1 MGLSRRADVTVGE
14 YLAMENAS
22 PERHEYFEGVV
33 YAMSGG
39 SPRHNLLVG
48 NLHRMLGTGLRG
60 RPCVMLPEGQRIF
73 IPATGLYTYSDALV
87 VCDGPRFHSEDP
99 RSLTNPRVICE
110 VLSPSTEGYDR
121 GEKFQSYQSI
131 ESLQEYVLVE
141 QHRRRVEH
149 FLRRANDQWLLT
161 SYEGEAAVVSLPTVD
176 VSLSVAELYEQME
189 SFPADAAT
197 RGVGR

>member
-1 MGLSRRADVTVGE
+1 MGLTREASVTVSE
-14 YLAMENAS
+14 YLAMEDAS
-22 PERHEYFEGVV
+22 LERHEYVDGVV

-48 NLHRMLGTGLRG
+48 NLHRMLGVGLRG
-60 RPCVMLPEGQRIF
+60 RPCVMLPEGQRLF

-121 GEKFQSYQSI
+121 GEKFQNYQSI

-149 FLRRANDQWLLT
+149 FQRRANDQWLLT
-161 SYEGEAAVVSLPTVD
+161 SYDGKAAVVSLPTVD
-176 VSLSVAELYEQME
+176 VTLSVAELYEQME
-189 SFPADAAT
+189 SFPADALT
-197 RGVGR
+197 RVGR

>member
-1 MGLSRRADVTVGE
+1 
-14 YLAMENAS
+14 MENAS

>member
-1 MGLSRRADVTVGE
+1 MGLTREASVTVSE
-14 YLAMENAS
+14 YLAMEDAS
-22 PERHEYFEGVV
+22 LERHEYVDGVV

-48 NLHRMLGTGLRG
+48 NLHGMLRAGLRG

-121 GEKFQSYQSI
+121 GEKFQNYQSI

-149 FLRRANDQWLLT
+149 FQRRANDQWLLT
-161 SYEGEAAVVSLPTVD
+161 SYDGEAAVVTLPTVD
-176 VSLSVAELYEQME
+176 VTLSVAELYEQME
-189 SFPADAAT
+189 SFPADALT
-197 RGVGR
+197 RGGR

>member
-1 MGLSRRADVTVGE
+1 MGLTREASVTVSE
-14 YLAMENAS
+14 YLAMEDAS
-22 PERHEYFEGVV
+22 LERHEYVDGVV

-48 NLHRMLGTGLRG
+48 NLHGMLRAGLRG

-121 GEKFQSYQSI
+121 GEKFQNYQSI

-149 FLRRANDQWLLT
+149 FQRRANDQWLLT
-161 SYEGEAAVVSLPTVD
+161 SYDGEAAVVSLPTVD
-176 VSLSVAELYEQME
+176 VTLSVAELYEQME
-189 SFPADAAT
+189 SFPADALT
-197 RGVGR
+197 RVGR